1 MRNTVLTRDGTFH
14 GNTLIWCIL
23 GFSFLLSSCS
33 TIRQLPREGSAA
45 KFNLATVEYV
55 NEKTAESDIKAE
67 LDSLLMEDRK
77 KLEEMENLMTE
88 LSKSLESL
96 SASLD
101 GTNENLMNVSSSLRV
116 LVAGLKTD
124 VNTMQKRV
132 EKFSVNIEELPTE
145 AIRELNK
152 ALEEYLNKESVPA
165 TQQVETEVPQV
176 AEEVIEE
183 APAEEVVDEAP
194 AEEVVEETPA
204 EEVIEEAP
212 TEEVIEEAPAEEEE
226 TETED

>member
-1 MRNTVLTRDGTFH
+1 MRKTVLTRDGTFH

-33 TIRQLPREGSAA
+33 TLPLLPREGSAA
-45 KFNLATVEYV
+45 KFNLATVDYV

-77 KLEEMENLMTE
+77 KLAEIESLK
-88 LSKSLESL
+88 KSLDSL

-101 GTNENLMNVSSSLRV
+101 GTNENLMNVSSSLLGR
-116 LVAGLKTD
+116 VAGLKTD

-132 EKFSVNIEELPTE
+132 EKFSGNIEELPTE

-212 TEEVIEEAPAEEEE
+212 TEEVIEEAPAEEKE

>member
-14 GNTLIWCIL
+14 GNTVIWCIL

-77 KLEEMENLMTE
+77 KLAEIESLK
-88 LSKSLESL
+88 KSLDSL

-101 GTNENLMNVSSSLRV
+101 GTNENLMNVSSSLLGR
-116 LVAGLKTD
+116 VAGLKTD

-132 EKFSVNIEELPTE
+132 EKFSGNIEELPTE

-165 TQQVETEVPQV
+165 AQQVETEVPL
-176 AEEVIEE
+176 ADEEVPE
-183 APAEEVVDEAP
+183 EAP
-194 AEEVVEETPA
+194 AEEVVEEAPA
-204 EEVIEEAP
+204 
-212 TEEVIEEAPAEEEE
+212 EEVIEEAPAEEEE

>member
-14 GNTLIWCIL
+14 GNTVIWCIL

-77 KLEEMENLMTE
+77 KLAEIESLK
-88 LSKSLESL
+88 KSLDSL

-212 TEEVIEEAPAEEEE
+212 TEEVIEEAPAEEKE

>member
-1 MRNTVLTRDGTFH
+1 MRKTVLTRDGTFH

-33 TIRQLPREGSAA
+33 TLPLLPREGSAA
-45 KFNLATVEYV
+45 KFNLATVDYV
-55 NEKTAESDIKAE
+55 NEKTAESDMKAE

-77 KLEEMENLMTE
+77 KLADIENLMTE
-88 LSKSLESL
+88 LRKNLESL

-101 GTNENLMNVSSSLRV
+101 GTNENLMNVSSSLLGR
-116 LVAGLKTD
+116 VAGLKTD

-132 EKFSVNIEELPTE
+132 EKFSGNIEELPTE

-165 TQQVETEVPQV
+165 AQQVETEVPL
-176 AEEVIEE
+176 ADEEVPE
-183 APAEEVVDEAP
+183 EAP
-194 AEEVVEETPA
+194 AEEVVEEAPA
-204 EEVIEEAP
+204 
-212 TEEVIEEAPAEEEE
+212 EEVIEEAPAEEEE

>member
-14 GNTLIWCIL
+14 GNTVIWCIL

-77 KLEEMENLMTE
+77 KLAEIESLK
-88 LSKSLESL
+88 KSLDSL

-101 GTNENLMNVSSSLRV
+101 GTNENLMNVSSSLLGR
-116 LVAGLKTD
+116 VAGLKTD

-132 EKFSVNIEELPTE
+132 EKFSGNIEELPTE

-212 TEEVIEEAPAEEEE
+212 TEEVIEEAPAEEKE

>member
-1 MRNTVLTRDGTFH
+1 MRKTVLTRDGTFH

-33 TIRQLPREGSAA
+33 TLPLLPREGSAA
-45 KFNLATVEYV
+45 KFNLATVDYV
-55 NEKTAESDIKAE
+55 NEKTAESDMKAE

-77 KLEEMENLMTE
+77 KLADIENLMTE
-88 LSKSLESL
+88 LRKNLESL

-101 GTNENLMNVSSSLRV
+101 GTNENLMNVSSSLLGR
-116 LVAGLKTD
+116 VAGLKTD

-132 EKFSVNIEELPTE
+132 EKFSANIEELPTE

-165 TQQVETEVPQV
+165 AQQVETEVPL
-176 AEEVIEE
+176 ADEEVPE
-183 APAEEVVDEAP
+183 EAP
-194 AEEVVEETPA
+194 AEEVVEEAPA
-204 EEVIEEAP
+204 
-212 TEEVIEEAPAEEEE
+212 EEVIEEAPAEEEE

>member
-1 MRNTVLTRDGTFH
+1 
-14 GNTLIWCIL
+14 
-23 GFSFLLSSCS
+23 
-33 TIRQLPREGSAA
+33 
-45 KFNLATVEYV
+45 LATVEYV

-77 KLEEMENLMTE
+77 KLAEIESLK
-88 LSKSLESL
+88 KSLDSL

-101 GTNENLMNVSSSLRV
+101 GTNENLMNVSSSLLGR
-116 LVAGLKTD
+116 VAGLKTD

-132 EKFSVNIEELPTE
+132 EKFSGNIEELPTE

-165 TQQVETEVPQV
+165 TQQVETEVPL
-176 AEEVIEE
+176 ADEEVPE
-183 APAEEVVDEAP
+183 EAP
-194 AEEVVEETPA
+194 AEEVVEEAPA
-204 EEVIEEAP
+204 
-212 TEEVIEEAPAEEEE
+212 EEVIEEAPAEEEE

>member
-1 MRNTVLTRDGTFH
+1 MRKTVLTRDGTFH

-33 TIRQLPREGSAA
+33 TLPLLPREGSAA
-45 KFNLATVEYV
+45 KFNLATVDYV
-55 NEKTAESDIKAE
+55 NEKTAESDMKAE

-77 KLEEMENLMTE
+77 KLADIENLMTE
-88 LSKSLESL
+88 LRKNLESL

-101 GTNENLMNVSSSLRV
+101 GTNENLMNVSSSLLGR
-116 LVAGLKTD
+116 VAGLKTD

-132 EKFSVNIEELPTE
+132 EKFSGNIEELPTE

-165 TQQVETEVPQV
+165 AQQVETEVPL
-176 AEEVIEE
+176 ADEEVPEE
-183 APAEEVVDEAP
+183 APAEKVVEEAP
-194 AEEVVEETPA
+194 A
-204 EEVIEEAP
+204 
-212 TEEVIEEAPAEEEE
+212 EEVIEEAPAEEEE

>member
-1 MRNTVLTRDGTFH
+1 MRKTVLTRDGTFH

-33 TIRQLPREGSAA
+33 TLPLLPREGSAA
-45 KFNLATVEYV
+45 KFNLATVDYV
-55 NEKTAESDIKAE
+55 NEKTAESDMKAE

-77 KLEEMENLMTE
+77 KLADIENLMTE

-101 GTNENLMNVSSSLRV
+101 GTNENLMNVSSSLLGR
-116 LVAGLKTD
+116 VAGLKTD

-132 EKFSVNIEELPTE
+132 EKFSGNIEELPTE

-165 TQQVETEVPQV
+165 AQQVETEVPL
-176 AEEVIEE
+176 ADEEVPE
-183 APAEEVVDEAP
+183 EAP
-194 AEEVVEETPA
+194 AEEVVEEAPA
-204 EEVIEEAP
+204 
-212 TEEVIEEAPAEEEE
+212 EEVIEEAPAEEEE

>member
-14 GNTLIWCIL
+14 GNTVIWCIL

-67 LDSLLMEDRK
+67 LDSLK
-77 KLEEMENLMTE
+77 
-88 LSKSLESL
+88 KSLDSL
-96 SASLD
+96 SDSLD
-101 GTNENLMNVSSSLRV
+101 STNENLMNVSSSFFGR
-116 LVAGLKTD
+116 VAGLKTD

-132 EKFSVNIEELPTE
+132 EQFSVNIEDLPTE

-152 ALEEYLNKESVPA
+152 ALEDYLNKESVPA

-183 APAEEVVDEAP
+183 APAEEVI
-194 AEEVVEETPA
+194 EESPA

-212 TEEVIEEAPAEEEE
+212 TEEVIEEAPAEEKE

>member
-14 GNTLIWCIL
+14 GNTVIWCIL

-77 KLEEMENLMTE
+77 KLAEIESLK
-88 LSKSLESL
+88 KSLDSL

-101 GTNENLMNVSSSLRV
+101 GTNENLMNVSSSLLGR
-116 LVAGLKTD
+116 VAGLKTD

-132 EKFSVNIEELPTE
+132 EKFSGNIEELPTE

-165 TQQVETEVPQV
+165 TQQVETEVPL
-176 AEEVIEE
+176 ADEEVPEE
-183 APAEEVVDEAP
+183 APAEKVVEEAP
-194 AEEVVEETPA
+194 A
-204 EEVIEEAP
+204 
-212 TEEVIEEAPAEEEE
+212 EEVIEEAPAEEEE